1 MRTTGK
7 KRAIRN
13 ACPGPNALSASFEAK
28 FARRAYVGNGQFAL
42 SFLRHT
48 GHRVELFSDQSVDE
62 RLTAI
67 RDDPWF
73 VP

>member
-1 MRTTGK
+1 M
-7 KRAIRN
+7 
-13 ACPGPNALSASFEAK
+13 E
-28 FARRAYVGNGQFAL
+28 YVGNGKFAL

-48 GHRVELFSDQSVDE
+48 GQWVELYDGLTVDE
-62 RLTAI
+62 CLTAI